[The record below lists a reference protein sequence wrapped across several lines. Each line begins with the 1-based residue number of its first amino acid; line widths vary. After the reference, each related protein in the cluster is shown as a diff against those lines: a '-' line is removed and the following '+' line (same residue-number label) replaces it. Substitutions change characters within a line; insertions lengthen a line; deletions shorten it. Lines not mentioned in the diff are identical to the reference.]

1 MRLQNRFEE
10 LRREGRKALSLFVTA
25 GYPSIRDTVPLVLG
39 LAEAGADL
47 IELGIPFSDPVADGP
62 TIQRS
67 SEVALS
73 NGVTLRKTLELA
85 RRIRARSDVPLI
97 LMGYANPIYAYG
109 LTKFLAECSDIGID
123 GTIIAD
129 LPPEESELYVRTA
142 KEKSLASIFLAAPT
156 TSPARLARLDEIS
169 TGFLYC
175 VSITGVTGAR
185 RQIAG
190 RAREF
195 LQRARAT
202 VKKNP
207 LLVGFGISTP
217 EDARRI
223 AGLSDGVVVGSALIK
238 ALGNGSGKALDRARR
253 FTRQLRRALD
263 SK

>member
-1 MRLQNRFEE
+1 MRLQNRLEE
-10 LRREGRKALSLFVTA
+10 LRRGGRKALSLFVTA
-25 GYPSIRDTVPLVLG
+25 GYPALRDTVPLVLE
-39 LAEAGADL
+39 LAESGADL
-47 IELGIPFSDPVADGP
+47 IELGMPFSDPVADGP

-73 NGVTLRKTLELA
+73 NGVTLRKTLELS
-85 RRIRARSDVPLI
+85 RRIRARSGVPLV
-97 LMGYANPIYAYG
+97 LMGYANPIYAHG
-109 LTKFLAECSDIGID
+109 LTEFLAECSDIGID

-129 LPPEESELYVRTA
+129 LPPEESEHYVRTA
-142 KEKSLASIFLAAPT
+142 KEQSLASIFLAAPT
-156 TSPARLARLDEIS
+156 TSPARLARLDGIS

-185 RQIAG
+185 RQVTDQ
-190 RAREF
+190 AREF

-217 EDARRI
+217 DDARHI
-223 AGLSDGVVVGSALIK
+223 AGMSDGVVGGSALFR
-238 ALGNGSGKALDRARR
+238 ALGNGSGKAVDRAGK

-263 SK
+263 SM